1 MAIVMSDEERAA
13 MQEMMKQMVASSK
26 FVGDETVEDK

>member
-13 MQEMMKQMVASSK
+13 MQEMMKEMVKHAEY
-26 FVGDETVEDK
+26 VGAEIG